1 MHHAHSTQSTGTWLS
16 IGRATAYP
24 SEDGCGGGQH
34 WSDPQQDQRQLPLG
48 DEAHHERSE
57 EGAEPLEE
65 VGRVAAYA
73 RGNGF
78 HAPGEGGEGR
88 EGGKEGR
95 GEGGKE
101 GRGEGGD
108 REWQVERGRK
118 EGRKEGR
125 REKGRREGG
134 RREKGR
140 REGGRREGGKKQS

>member
-16 IGRATAYP
+16 IGRATAYL

-48 DEAHHERSE
+48 DEAHHECSE

-78 HAPGEGGEGR
+78 HAPGEGEGR
-88 EGGKEGR
+88 EGGREGRGKEGGRR
-95 GEGGKE
+95 GEGGSGGRVG
-101 GRGEGGD
+101 GRGVRGLGG
-108 REWQVERGRK
+108 G
-118 EGRKEGR
+118 
-125 REKGRREGG
+125 
-134 RREKGR
+134 
-140 REGGRREGGKKQS
+140 